1 MFLPF
6 YYFTLFYKGL
16 SIKNIHKVCLLC
28 VVLSINRE
36 NESLLSMGGN
46 ISEAPVIN
54 SWQRRIVL
62 IVVAH
67 CTCL

>member
-16 SIKNIHKVCLLC
+16 SIKNILKVCLLC

-46 ISEAPVIN
+46 I
-54 SWQRRIVL
+54 
-62 IVVAH
+62 
-67 CTCL
+67 